1 MNPTL
6 AYLMAGASVCLV
18 GLFMSYLLL
27 ARDHRL
33 ARQRS
38 QRIEGIA
45 SAHRLS
51 RSDGTQRGHRLGL
64 QRQGASLASR
74 GAKLLR
80 YDPSHRAIYP
90 VKLIVVLLAAVPPA
104 ALFARIVVEFLGTAG
119 WLALPGAWTLIC
131 RAFYG
136 WCEDRHVSTLFKQFP
151 DALAMIVRA
160 VRVGLPMVEALKV
173 VARESP
179 EPTAAEFVG
188 LVAQTSIGVS
198 LEDALREMA
207 ERNRLPE
214 YRFFATALSLQ
225 SQTGGGL
232 AETLENLA
240 DTIRKRLAARLRGHA
255 LAAEARMSSYILG
268 ALPVV
273 TGILLVLTNP
283 SYIGVLFTDPTGRNL
298 LLTAIA
304 LLSVGGFIMRSMI
317 RKSLT

>member
-1 MNPTL
+1 MKPQL
-6 AYLMAGASVCLV
+6 AYLMVGASVCLV
-18 GLFMSYLLL
+18 GLFMSYLML
-27 ARDHRL
+27 ARDQRRV
-33 ARQRS
+33 RQRT
-38 QRIEGIA
+38 QRIEAIA
-45 SAHRLS
+45 SGHRIS
-51 RSDGTQRGHRLGL
+51 RSDTATGGSRLGL
-64 QRQGASLASR
+64 ERQGASLIGQA
-74 GAKLLR
+74 ANLLR

-90 VKLIVVLLAAVPPA
+90 VKIVVVLLLAVLPAAV
-104 ALFARIVVEFLGTAG
+104 FARVVAEFAGLAG
-119 WLALPGAWTLIC
+119 WLALPAAWIVVC
-131 RAFYG
+131 RSFYG
-136 WCEDRHVSTLFKQFP
+136 WAEDRHVARLFRQFP

-160 VRVGLPMVEALKV
+160 VRVGLPMVEALRV

-179 EPTAAEFVG
+179 EPTAAEFVA

-232 AETLENLA
+232 AETLDNLA

-283 SYIGVLFTDPTGRNL
+283 SYIGVLFTDPSGRTL

-304 LLSVGGFIMRSMI
+304 LLSVGGFTMRSMI